1 MKLLIYE
8 MRSERGISVRELSE
22 MTGISRSTLNRYEKH
37 DNEHIDIKLLEIIAE
52 VLNCHITDLFESQ
65 VK

>member
-37 DNEHIDIKLLEIIAE
+37 GNEHIDIKLLEIIAKA
-52 VLNCHITDLFESQ
+52 LKCHITDLFESQ

>member
-8 MRSERGISVRELSE
+8 MRSKKGISVRALSE
-22 MTGISRSTLNRYEKH
+22 MTGINKSKLNRYEKYG
-37 DNEHIDIKLLEIIAE
+37 NEHIDIKILEIIAE
-52 VLNCHITDLFESQ
+52 SLNCHITDLFESQ